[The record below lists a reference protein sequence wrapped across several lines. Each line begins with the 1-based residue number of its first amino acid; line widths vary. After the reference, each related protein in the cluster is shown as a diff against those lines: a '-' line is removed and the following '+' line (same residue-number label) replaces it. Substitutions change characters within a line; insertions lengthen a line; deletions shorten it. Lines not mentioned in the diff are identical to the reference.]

1 MGMTSC
7 SGATSTM
14 RLPVVGNW
22 SVQSPRGGVSLV
34 RWTTLT
40 MRMPLAGAVPAVAAF
55 SATETALNE
64 PFAGVIAAVIPG
76 AIGAAAVWT
85 RYSDACGNP
94 CVCQAMSASSSLKP
108 SSGAKPVTKFPL
120 TFPSAKYAQIK
131 LPPFASLSAGVKT
144 PLVRWGAID
153 PAALLVPLTAATV
166 AMPVNSETVY
176 WKFLTG
182 ASKVMVIVSTQ
193 APPAQAFG
201 STKIDEI
208 NWLPSSA
215 VTTGGP
221 QVCTLTSVTETVRVF
236 DHSYEIPIT
245 RQLPGSTGFGSVNLK
260 ALPNSLMLTGLAELE
275 TCWTSAGAAGPEGGG
290 RRGPFERDGIAVR
303 VDRGRRQRDLVSQGD
318 RGGRRR
324 HRGDHRRMIG
334 SGLRTGDVESSD
346 YDRRR
351 LLLDHGDPG
360 GARSDQSGAR
370 EDARGDGLVACGQ
383 AQRSGER
390 AARIARQVGR
400 NARGRRGHR
409 DAADVGARGQGRHQ
423 HADGHFG
430 RRRLPGAG
438 AEQERD
444 AGPTH

>member
-85 RYSDACGNP
+85 KYSDACGNP

-153 PAALLVPLTAATV
+153 PAALLVPLSAATV
-166 AMPVNSETVY
+166 AMPVSSETVY

-208 NWLPSSA
+208 NWPPSSA

-221 QVCTLTSVTETVRVF
+221 QVCALTSVTETVRVF

-275 TCWTSAGAAGPEGGG
+275 TCWTSAGAAGPEGGLTRMLVPRLSLRPRAVAVTVIAQVPSAAAVQVVAAEAVEENVPHPAG
-290 RRGPFERDGIAVR
+290 AAVHLNAMGSLSASIAVAVNETWSPR
-303 VDRGRRQRDLVSQGD
+303 VTAV
-318 RGGRRR
+318 
-324 HRGDHRRMIG
+324 
-334 SGLRTGDVESSD
+334 
-346 YDRRR
+346 
-351 LLLDHGDPG
+351 
-360 GARSDQSGAR
+360 
-370 EDARGDGLVACGQ
+370 
-383 AQRSGER
+383 
-390 AARIARQVGR
+390 
-400 NARGRRGHR
+400 
-409 DAADVGARGQGRHQ
+409 
-423 HADGHFG
+423 
-430 RRRLPGAG
+430 
-438 AEQERD
+438 
-444 AGPTH
+444 